1 MLRLV
6 FHCIDVIFFR
16 PMGHYVRDITLLYR
30 TLHLFIILLLYV
42 SFECPGH
49 TYRGFGSI
57 FFDWG
62 MTDCDSLG
70 PLLQPPLVTFGAPL
84 HALIGCLGGAPQLPS
99 GATFPLLCTKTAPT
113 ASSPKA
119 CLVAMSR
126 SSLVVFGLLWPSS
139 CTRD

>member
-1 MLRLV
+1 
-6 FHCIDVIFFR
+6 
-16 PMGHYVRDITLLYR
+16 MGHYVRDITLLYR

-42 SFECPGH
+42 SFERHGH

-84 HALIGCLGGAPQLPS
+84 HALIGCLGGRPS
-99 GATFPLLCTKTAPT
+99 TTVRGHLPT
-113 ASSPKA
+113 ARYKNGPD
-119 CLVAMSR
+119 
-126 SSLVVFGLLWPSS
+126 GLLTKGVPGGNVKELLGGLWVVVAELMH
-139 CTRD
+139 